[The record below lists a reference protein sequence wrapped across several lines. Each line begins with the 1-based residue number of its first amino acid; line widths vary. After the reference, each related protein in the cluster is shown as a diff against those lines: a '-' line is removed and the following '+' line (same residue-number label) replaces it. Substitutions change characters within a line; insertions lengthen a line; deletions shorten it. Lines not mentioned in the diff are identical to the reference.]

1 MLGATSAQIS
11 VAGDYPS
18 HVAVHIVGGR
28 IGEGVILNA
37 NHVLTLASNVFHAVN
52 RNVRLAPAD
61 ISVSAGVVLISANP
75 TGTLPV
81 MRIFAHDHYNFHT
94 GKFNVAVLR
103 VRKKMKILWTHVLTT
118 LHSIPDDHQLQPHS

>member
-37 NHVLTLASNVFHAVN
+37 NHVLTLASNVFHEAE

-61 ISVSAGVVLISANP
+61 ISVSAGVVLIGAPP

-81 MRIFAHDHYNFHT
+81 MRIFAHNHYNFHT
-94 GKFNVAVLR
+94 RKFNVAVLR
-103 VRKKMKILWTHVLTT
+103 VRRK
-118 LHSIPDDHQLQPHS
+118 